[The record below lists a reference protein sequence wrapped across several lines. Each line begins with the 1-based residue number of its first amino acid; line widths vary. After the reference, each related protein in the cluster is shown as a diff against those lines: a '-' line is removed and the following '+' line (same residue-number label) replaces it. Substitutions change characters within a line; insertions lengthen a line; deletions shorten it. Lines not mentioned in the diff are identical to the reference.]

1 MIEIKPSAIQ
11 DKIVKPFEKAI
22 GLFEEFEE
30 VEQTKHGNIVS
41 SQSHSGLFCEA
52 VRDN

>member
-11 DKIVKPFEKAI
+11 DKIVKPSKKAN
-22 GLFEEFEE
+22 GLFEEFE
-30 VEQTKHGNIVS
+30 VEQTIQGNIVS